1 MIKKTFLLLTMAV
14 INLIA
19 FSQEKT
25 ELEGTITGSND
36 LPLAGV
42 HIFINEAKTGTS
54 TNDLGAYNLSDLL
67 PGGYKIGFSY
77 TGFESQTIDVVINNG
92 ANTLNIVLHKTS
104 YDLQGVVVSAQKREQ
119 QIIDVPISMSAIS
132 NQSISELAIQDLDHF
147 ADLIPGL
154 NVRVQSNQR
163 PSFVIRGLSSDEVSP
178 NAQPRVSLF
187 INNAP
192 ITRASGGVLELYDM
206 ERIEVLKG
214 PQGTLFGRG
223 AQIGA
228 IHFLTKMP
236 DNKFGGYIS
245 IGQGSYSQTNIN
257 TAINIPIIKDK
268 LHTRLAAVYH
278 TQDGYVNNTFG
289 GKLNGKDTKG
299 LRFSTRY
306 LPSNSTKIDFV
317 FNYQKDDA
325 PGVSFISG
333 IYPNTNGV
341 TDIFSYEASLE
352 KAEELKATKDVISAV
367 LNIRHYFTNNLY
379 LTAITSYQTNE
390 SFERWDGDGSAAE
403 AIDMSE
409 AIDANLF
416 NQEVR
421 LNYSIGTKFTGFSG
435 FNYLKEKVDQIYWFS
450 PNETHLAHLFL
461 DPNYMI
467 MPDGQPYSIE
477 ALPPYPQLG
486 SLAGAFL
493 APYHE
498 EESINTAENT
508 ATEFLTDG
516 TFRLTTKFSFTA
528 GIRIVFDK
536 SEVRNQA
543 NYVSGSPA
551 TLGFFTNNYPN
562 VFFRPSDLQST
573 TSNFSGFT
581 GRLVAAYKVSDNA
594 KLFLTYAKGRRPN
607 VIQYQSDGSS
617 EILAPE
623 IVNSIDLGFK
633 TVVNNQFIFDAVIFY
648 HDYHNFQTNA
658 WIAEPTTGSFAY
670 LIKDGGKATSYG
682 LETSFQYS
690 ISDHLKINGNY
701 AYINARYNK
710 VDKDGNPQEY
720 AENTFRLTPDHSFSF
735 SAKYHTKLT
744 RDINL
749 FVIPSLSYRSHFFFE
764 DANTV
769 GIDQDAYMLFNVST
783 GIQFLDPSLTFSLFV
798 HNLSGKKYLI
808 SAGNT
813 GSLFAIPTFVPAIPR
828 TVGLKINWWF

>member
-1 MIKKTFLLLTMAV
+1 MIKKTFLLLTIAV

-25 ELEGTITGSND
+25 EIKGIITGPDD

-42 HIFINEAKTGTS
+42 HIFIDELQTGTI
-54 TNDLGAYNLSDLL
+54 TNDLGAYILADLI
-67 PGGYKIGFSY
+67 PGDYKIEFSY
-77 TGFESQTIDVVINNG
+77 TGFKSQSVDFIVKTGLNN
-92 ANTLNIVLHKTS
+92 LNIILSETS

-132 NQSISELAIQDLDHF
+132 NQTISELSIQNLDNF

-154 NVRVQSNQR
+154 NVRVQSTQR

-187 INNAP
+187 FNNAP

-236 DNKFGGYIS
+236 MNKFGGYIS
-245 IGQGSYSQTNIN
+245 SGLGSYSQTNIN

-268 LHTRLAAVYH
+268 LYTRLAAVYH
-278 TQDGYVNNTFG
+278 IRDGYVNNTFG

-306 LPSNSTKIDFV
+306 LPGNSTKIDFV
-317 FNYQKDDA
+317 FNYQTDDA
-325 PGVSFISG
+325 TGVSFISG
-333 IYPNTNGV
+333 LYPNTNGV
-341 TDIFSYEASLE
+341 TDIFSYGASLE
-352 KAEELKATKDVISAV
+352 KGEELKATKDVISAI
-367 LNIRHYFTNNLY
+367 LNIRHYFNENLY

-390 SFERWDGDGSAAE
+390 SFERWDGDGSAAA

-409 AIDANLF
+409 TIDANLF
-416 NQEVR
+416 SQEIR
-421 LNYSIGTKFTGFSG
+421 LNYSIGNKFTGFSG
-435 FNYLKEKVDQIYWFS
+435 FNFLKEKVDQTYWFS
-450 PNETHLAHLFL
+450 PNETHMAHLFL
-461 DPNYMI
+461 DPSYMI
-467 MPDGQPYSIE
+467 MPDGQPYSLE

-486 SLAGAFL
+486 PLAGAFL

-498 EESINTAENT
+498 EESINTADNT
-508 ATEFLTDG
+508 ATEFFTDG
-516 TFRLTTKFSFTA
+516 TWKLTPKFSLTA
-528 GIRIVFDK
+528 GFRIVFDK
-536 SEVRNQA
+536 SEVSNQA
-543 NYVSGSPA
+543 NYLNGFPA
-551 TLGFFTNNYPN
+551 TLGFFTGNYPN
-562 VFFRPSDLQST
+562 VFFRPSDFQST

-594 KLFLTYAKGRRPN
+594 NFFLTYAKGRRPN

-617 EILAPE
+617 EILGAE

-633 TVVNNQFIFDAVIFY
+633 TVVNNRLMLDAAIFY

-658 WIAEPTTGSFAY
+658 WVADPATGNFAY
-670 LIKDGGKATSYG
+670 LIKDGGKASTFG

-701 AYINARYNK
+701 AYIKARYNK
-710 VDKDGNPQEY
+710 KDEDGNSQEY
-720 AENTFRLTPDHSFSF
+720 AENYFRLTPDHSFSF
-735 SAKYHTKLT
+735 STKYHTNLT
-744 RDINL
+744 SHIK
-749 FVIPSLSYRSHFFFE
+749 FFMIPSVSYKSHFFFE
-764 DANTV
+764 DANTE
-769 GIDQDAYMLFNVST
+769 GIDQDGYILFNLST
-783 GIQFLDPSLTFSLFV
+783 GIRLLDPSLTFTLFA
-798 HNLSGKKYLI
+798 HNLFDEKYLI

-813 GSLFAIPTFVPAIPR
+813 GSLFGIPTFVPAIPR
-828 TVGLKINWWF
+828 TFGLKINWSF